1 MARTPGWI
9 VTTEQT
15 EQHESMALR
24 CIAEAIAHDT
34 GVWLLHERRR
44 GVGAT
49 TAKSTVT
56 DLVTWFD
63 REAERRIVTRLRQC
77 RPDDAVV
84 GEEGTESTG
93 RSGVRWWIDPIDG
106 TTNFVY
112 GLGGYAVSIGAEDGA
127 GAVAGAVYVPS
138 TGELFSAHRGGGA
151 TCNGITIQPRQTS
164 ELGEALVGTGF
175 SYHSDRRRLQAQRVA
190 DLLPRV
196 RDVRRLGAAA
206 VDLCW
211 VACGRLDAYYEQH
224 LNPWDTA
231 AGALIAG
238 EAGCR
243 VGDFTG
249 GPCRPDEVLASTPAL
264 FEPLV
269 EWLHATS
276 APEP

>member
-1 MARTPGWI
+1 MTIGP
-9 VTTEQT
+9 
-15 EQHESMALR
+15 HESVALR
-24 CIAEAIAHDT
+24 CLAEAIARET
-34 GVWLLHERRR
+34 GVWLLDARRR

-49 TAKSTVT
+49 SAKSTAT

-63 REAERRIVTRLRQC
+63 REAERRIVDRLREC

-84 GEEGTESTG
+84 GEEGSETSG
-93 RSGVRWWIDPIDG
+93 GSGVQWWIDPIDG

-112 GLGGYAVSIGAEDGA
+112 GLGGYAVSIGAHDGD

-151 TCNGITIQPRQTS
+151 TCDGVAIEPRPTS
-164 ELGEALVGTGF
+164 QLGEALVATGF
-175 SYHSDRRRLQAQRVA
+175 SYHAERRRSQARRVS

-231 AGALIAG
+231 AGTLIAQ

-243 VGDFTG
+243 VGDFAG

-269 EWLHATS
+269 EWLCATS
-276 APEP
+276 APDA